1 MENGMS
7 FDWNRRGWWLAAPAV
22 AAAAGALVPS
32 HGLLIVAAM
41 AGAGLAVFAAHKPD
55 TAIVFWLVVVAVVP
69 SWTEFYGL
77 GFGLPPAA
85 LGVPIVVGI
94 LGASYL
100 GKNPVRIGWVDG
112 ALAAASILVLFLS
125 LTGELHGVV
134 FVRDLLVLWILAYVL
149 GRNST
154 ARVTSSFALIMAGV
168 ALWGIVEFLSGMHLF
183 VDWMPGANQTL
194 NAIQERSGV
203 ARSEAAF
210 GHAIAYGASLAMA
223 IPFAQQLR
231 KGAVAVQI
239 VLALGIVASLS
250 RGPLL
255 ALAVTFALTAWVL
268 ASHPALRLRYMLL
281 TLVGGA
287 TVYFV
292 LGRLY
297 SGVDSDQVA
306 GSGEMRINQYD
317 AIGGSLHWL
326 SSALEF
332 TGVNQTPLVN
342 GILVIDSTP
351 LRLAANFG
359 IIAAVLFA
367 VPVLIALA
375 RVIGRKAGPASV
387 ALAGQI
393 PVLAVTSFITQWQVL
408 IFFAMG
414 LVATEVMQDRIAPSL
429 QSRRETDR
437 VPRAVDHVAGE
448 SVPAVR

>member
-1 MENGMS
+1 M
-7 FDWNRRGWWLAAPAV
+7 
-22 AAAAGALVPS
+22 
-32 HGLLIVAAM
+32 
-41 AGAGLAVFAAHKPD
+41 
-55 TAIVFWLVVVAVVP
+55 
-69 SWTEFYGL
+69 
-77 GFGLPPAA
+77 
-85 LGVPIVVGI
+85 
-94 LGASYL
+94 
-100 GKNPVRIGWVDG
+100 
-112 ALAAASILVLFLS
+112 
-125 LTGELHGVV
+125 
-134 FVRDLLVLWILAYVL
+134 
-149 GRNST
+149 
-154 ARVTSSFALIMAGV
+154 TSSFALIMAGV
-168 ALWGIVEFLSGMHLF
+168 ALWGIVEFLSGVHLF

-281 TLVGGA
+281 TLIGGA

-414 LVATEVMQDRIAPSL
+414 LVATEVLQDRIAPSL
-429 QSRRETDR
+429 QSRCETDP
-437 VPRAVDHVAGE
+437 VPRAVDHVAAE
-448 SVPAVR
+448 PVPAVR

>member
-1 MENGMS
+1 MS
-7 FDWNRRGWWLAAPAV
+7 IDWNRWGWWLAAPTI
-22 AAAAGALVPS
+22 AAAAGALAPS

-41 AGAGLAVFAAHKPD
+41 AASGLALFAAHKPD
-55 TAIVFWLVVVAVVP
+55 TAIVLWLVVVAVVP

-85 LGVPIVVGI
+85 LGIPIVVGI
-94 LGASYL
+94 LAAKHL
-100 GKNPVRIGWVDG
+100 GRNPVRIGWVDG
-112 ALAAASILVLFLS
+112 SLAAASVLVLFLS
-125 LTGELHGVV
+125 ITGELHGVV

-149 GRNST
+149 GRNAT

-168 ALWGIVEFLSGMHLF
+168 ALWGIVEFIFGMHLF
-183 VDWMPGANQTL
+183 VDWMPSANQTL

-231 KGAVAVQI
+231 KGAVAVQV
-239 VLALGIVASLS
+239 VLALGIVVSLS

-268 ASHPALRLRYMLL
+268 ASNPALRLRYTLL

-297 SGVDSDQVA
+297 SGEDSDQVA
-306 GSGEMRINQYD
+306 GSGEMRFNQYD
-317 AIGGSLHWL
+317 AISGSLHWV

-332 TGVNQTPLVN
+332 TGVKQTPLVN

-359 IIAAVLFA
+359 IIAAALFA
-367 VPVLIALA
+367 VPVVIAVA

-414 LVATEVMQDRIAPSL
+414 LVATEAMQDRIAPAL
-429 QSRRETDR
+429 RKGRATDR
-437 VPRAVDHVAGE
+437 DPQVVDDGVSE
-448 SVPAVR
+448 PVPAVR